1 MNLTSKRVIAGLLLA
16 AAFTGVLLKELPW
29 RDDAAKPGVPG
40 LGSSESELGQTQVLV
55 QGETQTDVIDTT
67 LPAEPAEKHKQEIPF
82 AGVPNGNGKAFDSG
96 SKADVPMAGANA
108 ELPDPIATIAGK
120 SAPVD
125 SPAAFAP
132 FLAQNNPTP
141 PISGGGSGGGNG
153 GGGNGGGGAGG
164 GGGGS
169 GGNPG
174 GGNSGGNP
182 GGGQT
187 PQNPT
192 DNPSDNPPGHSD
204 NPSNPPGDNPPS
216 DNPPGKPGDDV
227 SSNPPPTGDNPKDPF
242 VPQEP
247 TIDYPKNPDDPT
259 TPTFPPEDPLVPPGG
274 PTTDL
279 PNDPTDTPTHSV
291 PDTGSS
297 LGLLM
302 LALSGLALASRKR
315 SRAAN

>member
-29 RDDAAKPGVPG
+29 RDDAAKIGGPG

-67 LPAEPAEKHKQEIPF
+67 LPTTPPEKHKQEIPF
-82 AGVPNGNGKAFDSG
+82 AGVPSANGKGFDSG

-120 SAPVD
+120 NAPVD
-125 SPAAFAP
+125 SPASFAP
-132 FLAQNNPTP
+132 FAQNNPTP
-141 PISGGGSGGGNG
+141 PISGGGIGG
-153 GGGNGGGGAGG
+153 GGGGAGG
-164 GGGGS
+164 GGA

-182 GGGQT
+182 GGGQP
-187 PQNPT
+187 PQNPPGNHP
-192 DNPSDNPPGHSD
+192 DNPPGNSENPPHSPGDTPASDNPPT
-204 NPSNPPGDNPPS
+204 
-216 DNPPGKPGDDV
+216 KPGN
-227 SSNPPPTGDNPKDPF
+227 SNPPPTGDNPKDPF

-247 TIDYPKNPDDPT
+247 TFDYPKNPDDPT

-274 PTTDL
+274 PTTDF

-297 LGLLM
+297 LGLLI
-302 LALSGLALASRKR
+302 LALSGVAIAARKSRKV
-315 SRAAN
+315 N